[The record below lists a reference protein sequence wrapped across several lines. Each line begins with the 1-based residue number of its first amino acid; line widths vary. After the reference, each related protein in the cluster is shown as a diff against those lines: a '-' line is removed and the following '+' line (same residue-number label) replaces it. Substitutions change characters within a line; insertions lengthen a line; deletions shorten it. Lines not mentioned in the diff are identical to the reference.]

1 MSPSATQLTR
11 LQFLAR
17 VVDKEMR
24 HLTQTSG
31 RLFTVPFTHERVA
44 ELETAPELAER
55 VDAFVSRFGRLQ
67 DTLGDKLLPI
77 LLRALGEKT
86 GAVIDN
92 LDRAERLGLIPSAD
106 QWTEIRKLRN
116 QMVHDYVEDPRVLAD
131 ALEAAHGFVSVLTDV
146 ASGIRCELDRR
157 GWLAEDKGLAAESSS
172 EGGSG
177 KRTPGSAR
185 AKLSIIADDNEH
197 LDGFKDDMP

>member
-1 MSPSATQLTR
+1 

-17 VVDKEMR
+17 VVDKETR
-24 HLTQTSG
+24 HLNLTSR
-31 RLFTVPFTHERVA
+31 RLFTVPFTADRVA
-44 ELETAPELAER
+44 KLETAPELAER

-67 DTLGDKLLPI
+67 DNLGDKLLPI

-131 ALEAAHGFVSVLTDV
+131 ALEAAHGFVPVLTNV
-146 ASGIRCELDRR
+146 ANRIRRELDRR
-157 GWLAEDKGLAAESSS
+157 GWLAEDKGLAAEPISQ
-172 EGGSG
+172 EDSG
-177 KRTPGSAR
+177 KRSPGSAR
-185 AKLSIIADDNEH
+185 GKFTIVADDDGH
-197 LDGFKDDMP
+197 LGDFKEDTP